1 MDFSLT
7 DEQRDFVAAIRDF
20 CRRECGTQEQ
30 RKKLTNGYTEA
41 HNDGLYRKMA
51 ELGWLGVTI
60 PDEYGGSGGGM
71 LEACL
76 FMEESSRGLAPIGGY
91 ATTLIVAGATQRFGT
106 DEQKRDLLGGIARG
120 EVEAI
125 AMTEPEAGSDVGSL
139 ATSAERVNGG
149 FVIRGQKVFCS
160 NARIARHI
168 LVVCRTTKGEDKH
181 QGLSMIWIPTD
192 APNLRIDPID
202 TMGGRETAH
211 LYLDEV
217 EAPESA
223 VLGEVD
229 QGWTQLM
236 AGLNV
241 ERLILAATML
251 GIGERAFDDVLSYVK
266 ERRQFG
272 RPIGSFQALQH
283 RLADLAT
290 ELEAARL
297 LTYWVA
303 TKVDEDPDRMLP
315 REASMVKLFVTE
327 TAQKAALE
335 GMQMMGGYG
344 YSSEYDMERLVRA
357 TLVSTIYG
365 GTSEIQRNIIAKTLG
380 LWLIAGRRRTVEALS
395 FGHLAPPRR
404 KAGGGVFF
412 LRRGRTAPEEP
423 PARTEEGNHDQPMA
437 RGEVRIAVTLACEEC
452 KRRNYQSNKSRRNTP
467 DRLELRKYCH
477 WCGRHTPHKE
487 TR

>member
-1 MDFSLT
+1 VDFSFT
-7 DEQRDFVAAIRDF
+7 DTQSDFIDAIRDF
-20 CRRECGTQEQ
+20 CRRECGTLEQ
-30 RKKLTNGYTEA
+30 REKLTNGHTEA
-41 HNDGLYRKMA
+41 HNDALYRRMA

-60 PDEYGGSGGGM
+60 PEDHGGSGGGM
-71 LEACL
+71 LDACL
-76 FMEESSRGLAPIGGY
+76 FMEETSRGLAPIGGY

-106 DEQKRDLLGGIARG
+106 GEQKSDVLGGIAG
-120 EVEAI
+120 GDVEAI
-125 AMTEPEAGSDVGSL
+125 AMTEPDAGSDVGSL
-139 ATSAERVNGG
+139 KTTAERVNGG
-149 FVIRGQKVFCS
+149 FVLRGQKVFCS

-168 LVVCRTTKGEDKH
+168 LVVCRTTKSDDKH

-192 APNLRIDPID
+192 APGLGIDPID
-202 TMGGRETAH
+202 TMGGRETAQ
-211 LYLDEV
+211 LYLDDV
-217 EAPESA
+217 EAPEEA
-223 VLGEVD
+223 LLGELD

-251 GIGERAFDDVLSYVK
+251 GIGQRAFDDALSYVK

-297 LTYWVA
+297 MTYWVA
-303 TKVDEDPDRMLP
+303 SKVDEDPDRMLP
-315 REASMVKLFVTE
+315 REASMVKLLVTE

-380 LWLIAGRRRTVEALS
+380 L
-395 FGHLAPPRR
+395 
-404 KAGGGVFF
+404 
-412 LRRGRTAPEEP
+412 
-423 PARTEEGNHDQPMA
+423 
-437 RGEVRIAVTLACEEC
+437 
-452 KRRNYQSNKSRRNTP
+452 
-467 DRLELRKYCH
+467 
-477 WCGRHTPHKE
+477 
-487 TR
+487 